1 MPYAVQRNNPNMNT
15 GSSTSFGSA
24 HNQPVPAAQP
34 GAMTKVKVFLGEN
47 CILLR
52 LPSMFTYDDLLTKV
66 RERWLL
72 EPGADRSKDVNFSIT
87 FKDEQWKDQNYRL
100 ANEEDLRT
108 ARSRNEKLTITVKA
122 I

>member
-1 MPYAVQRNNPNMNT
+1 
-15 GSSTSFGSA
+15 
-24 HNQPVPAAQP
+24 
-34 GAMTKVKVFLGEN
+34 MTRVKVFLGEN

-52 LPSMFTYDDLLTKV
+52 LPPTFTYSDLVAKV

-72 EPGADRSKDVNFSIT
+72 EPGNSSDEDVDFSIT

-100 ANEEDLRT
+100 ASDEDLAT
-108 ARSRNEKLTITVKA
+108 ARARNEKLTITVTA